1 MHVILTDG
9 SDNSSKVDMAKTK
22 AVLQVIHQQLA
33 GLNLR
38 IIFIGVGV
46 DSSTASILRDLA
58 KAAGENGAYYDINE
72 G

>member
-1 MHVILTDG
+1 
-9 SDNSSKVDMAKTK
+9 MAKTK

-33 GLNLR
+33 GLNLQ

-58 KAAGENGAYYDINE
+58 KAAGKNGAYYDINE

>member
-1 MHVILTDG
+1 
-9 SDNSSKVDMAKTK
+9 MAQTK
-22 AVLQVIHQQLA
+22 ALLQVIHQKLA

-58 KAAGENGAYYDINE
+58 KAAGENGAYYNINE